1 MAQKLAFR
9 VNGRSVSLDL
19 DPERTLLGVLRGPL
33 ALTGTKYGCGEG
45 ICGACTVLLDGRAV
59 RSCVMP
65 VAEVAG
71 KEVVTIEG
79 FSSEG
84 RLHPLQQAF
93 AERGALQCGYC
104 TSGMILTSEALLRA
118 TAHPSRQEIRQALEH
133 NLCRCG
139 AHQRI
144 LDAVADASGAG
155 AQS

>member
-1 MAQKLAFR
+1 MARKLAFR
-9 VNGRSVSLDL
+9 VNGHPVSLDL
-19 DPERTLLGVLRGPL
+19 DRERTLLGVLRGPL

-45 ICGACTVLLDGRAV
+45 ICGACTVLLDGGAV
-59 RSCVMP
+59 RSCVTP
-65 VAEVAG
+65 VAEADG
-71 KEVVTIEG
+71 KDVVTIEG
-79 FSSEG
+79 LSSEG
-84 RLHPLQQAF
+84 GLHPLQQAF
-93 AERGALQCGYC
+93 AQHGALQCGYC

-155 AQS
+155 AQP